1 LNDLFLRAA
10 RREAVERVPIWIMRQ
25 AGRYLP
31 EYRAVRERVDF
42 VTLCKTPE
50 LAAEVT
56 LQPVE
61 RLGVDAAILFSDILV
76 PAEPMGFGL
85 DFQPGPVIDPPVR
98 SAADVERIAVF
109 EPESEVPFVYETIR
123 IVRRELQGRV
133 PLIGF
138 GAAPLTLAAY
148 LVEGRGS
155 KNFDHL
161 KALLYGEPRT
171 AHALLDKITSTLE
184 LYLRAQIR
192 AGAQAIQVFDT
203 WAGILSAADY
213 AEFALPYV
221 KRLLSFLEGAGAPR
235 IYFALDSAHL
245 LEEISECGADVIGID
260 WRTSLSEAS
269 RRLGH
274 RFVLQGNLD
283 PCVLLSPV
291 AEIERRAKAV
301 LEDGAA
307 APGHIFNLGHGIL
320 PNVPVEHAL
329 RLVETVQSAVLKR
342 SGS

>member
-1 LNDLFLRAA
+1 MNDLFLRAA

-56 LQPVE
+56 LQPVD

-76 PAEPMGFGL
+76 PAEPMGFEL
-85 DFQPGPVIDPPVR
+85 DFRPGPVIDPPVR
-98 SAADVERIAVF
+98 SGADVERIAVF
-109 EPESEVPFVYETIR
+109 EPESELPFVYETIR
-123 IVRRELQGRV
+123 IVRHELEGRV

-155 KNFDHL
+155 KDFDRL

-171 AHALLDKITSTLE
+171 AHALLDKITSMLE
-184 LYLRAQIR
+184 LYLRAQVR

-221 KRLLSFLEGAGAPR
+221 ERVLTSLEDTGAPR
-235 IYFALDSAHL
+235 IYFALNAAHL
-245 LEEISECGADVIGID
+245 FEEMRGCRADVIGVD
-260 WRTSLSEAS
+260 WRTGLSVAS
-269 RRLGH
+269 RRLEH

-283 PCVLLSPV
+283 PCALLAPMV
-291 AEIERRAKAV
+291 EIERRAKAV
-301 LEDGAA
+301 LEDGAG

-320 PNVPVEHAL
+320 PNVPVEHA
-329 RLVETVQSAVLKR
+329 RHLVESVKGAVLKR